1 MISWG
6 DAHARAAVAASELHA
21 DLGIDLTHPVDVFDA
36 ISASPSCS
44 ASRPWATRS
53 RDCISRRCQASR
65 RPASCCTPA
74 TPAPASATPLAT
86 SWVTTTF
93 GHAAEVDLD
102 IEQALRRGDCHTR
115 RPALV

>member
-21 DLGIDLTHPVDVFDA
+21 DLGIDLTTPSTCSTRL
-36 ISASPSCS
+36 SASPSCS
-44 ASRPWATRS
+44 ASRPWNKVSGLYLPKMPGQPSAGILLHSGHPRTRQ
-53 RDCISRRCQASR
+53 RYTAGHELGHH
-65 RPASCCTPA
+65 A
-74 TPAPASATPLAT
+74 
-86 SWVTTTF
+86 F